1 MRIQS
6 IIVNGAHRHRFAFVF
21 DVTHMIASINASFLF
36 LLQQIAHNDTDS
48 PTCTYNETS
57 YAYNQL
63 KKTQTKTSHYANSP
77 FFLKKL
83 LPVASAPL
91 IA

>member
-1 MRIQS
+1 MY
-6 IIVNGAHRHRFAFVF
+6 N
-21 DVTHMIASINASFLF
+21 
-36 LLQQIAHNDTDS
+36 
-48 PTCTYNETS
+48 NETA

-77 FFLKKL
+77 FFFKKL